1 MFYRKSKLPPFN
13 IEPFPHERE
22 RLPFKMTVVDRAL
35 REQWVKDQHLSPN
48 EPRHVPEIF
57 PKNVFRRMYGTP
69 WNFVATKLSTSG
81 LTSEGGA
88 AVFRFFTPKLAM
100 YFVGVS
106 FIYSYFKNNQTSW
119 EQNTGWNIFANRL
132 QVYPGQDPEEV
143 QKKAVRIELIPRDYH
158 DKHCGEF
165 ADLGFMNRKSHLSLD

>member
-1 MFYRKSKLPPFN
+1 MRMLLTNLFIDKGINLNGCFCISDDIVHKGLNMAGDIANLDRKTHIEQTKKEWLRQQETYRKMFYRKSKLPPFN

-81 LTSEGGA
+81 L
-88 AVFRFFTPKLAM
+88 
-100 YFVGVS
+100 VS
-106 FIYSYFKNNQTSW
+106 SQ
-119 EQNTGWNIFANRL
+119 
-132 QVYPGQDPEEV
+132 
-143 QKKAVRIELIPRDYH
+143 
-158 DKHCGEF
+158 C
-165 ADLGFMNRKSHLSLD
+165 KSRW